1 VVLKGRGK
9 MLPAPPDLGGLNKHK
24 LIAAFGGTEGLKAGK
39 SSGEGGP
46 LGKDGVMVRSC
57 LGAEDG
63 AQKGGSR
70 EAKGEEEEAEDVL
83 IGEMGGKTIKADTN
97 GGAMERMVEGDM
109 GGLELIGNSGE
120 GGGESRE
127 EGRFEIGLAGA
138 KDKTQVGAEP
148 LTER

>member
-1 VVLKGRGK
+1 MRIRSHEAGC
-9 MLPAPPDLGGLNKHK
+9 DEQK
-24 LIAAFGGTEGLKAGK
+24 LA
-39 SSGEGGP
+39 
-46 LGKDGVMVRSC
+46 
-57 LGAEDG
+57 
-63 AQKGGSR
+63 
-70 EAKGEEEEAEDVL
+70 EEEEAKDVL